1 MKEPRVIKK
10 YPNRRLYDTE
20 RSCYITV
27 DDVRKLIVD
36 GVEFQVRDA
45 DSDADITRSILIQI
59 ITEHESGKSATF
71 STEMLAQIIRLS
83 NDAAQETFSRYLD
96 QSMQLF
102 LEQQQVMGE
111 QVKKAISGKTVTDLT
126 RRNLEFWQNVQ
137 DSFLGAAGMR
147 VPPAKAPPKKRS
159 PKSGKRRK

>member
-27 DDVRKLIVD
+27 EDVRKLVLD

-45 DSDADITRSILIQI
+45 DNDADITRSILIQI
-59 ITEHESGKSATF
+59 ITEHESGTNATF
-71 STEMLAQIIRLS
+71 STEMLAHIIRLS

-96 QSMQLF
+96 QSMRLF
-102 LEQQQVMGE
+102 LEQQQLLGE
-111 QVKKAISGKTVTDLT
+111 QVQKAISGKAVTDLT

-137 DSFLGAAGMR
+137 NSFLGAAG
-147 VPPAKAPPKKRS
+147 VKTPKKRGG
-159 PKSGKRRK
+159 KTGKRRK